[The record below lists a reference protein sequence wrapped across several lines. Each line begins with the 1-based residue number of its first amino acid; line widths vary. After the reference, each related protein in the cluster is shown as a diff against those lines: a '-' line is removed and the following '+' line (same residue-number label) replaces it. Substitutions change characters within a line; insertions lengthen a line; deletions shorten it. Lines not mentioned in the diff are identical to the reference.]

1 MRISR
6 TGFESMCDVVVVSR
20 TKRISNQ
27 TRNDNVGT
35 DRPNVPAA
43 LLRAIS
49 GFPYQFVSS
58 LILFFSSQSPI
69 HSGLAD
75 RLEASKHTTSHNDW
89 QQLALDIRKLRKS
102 LTDATS
108 FLTTYDQRQC
118 QAVRSPNILNISSTR
133 IHPLIQQMDILEQ
146 TLEEIRSAS
155 LPKTKF
161 TFKRKTNKPPV
172 SVAPALL
179 PSSDE
184 LGKRDDRP
192 GPSDFHRLSSH
203 SHCRLSLQSIST
215 FGAGPPL
222 SDLTISDLDHCVVD
236 LRVAAEP
243 ASRQNQHSLTA
254 LHIHDLKETVLML
267 PNVEGSVLLHNLYR
281 CTVIVACHQAGIFLS
296 I

>member
-1 MRISR
+1 M
-6 TGFESMCDVVVVSR
+6 
-20 TKRISNQ
+20 
-27 TRNDNVGT
+27 
-35 DRPNVPAA
+35 
-43 LLRAIS
+43 
-49 GFPYQFVSS
+49 
-58 LILFFSSQSPI
+58 
-69 HSGLAD
+69 
-75 RLEASKHTTSHNDW
+75 
-89 QQLALDIRKLRKS
+89 
-102 LTDATS
+102 TDATS

-161 TFKRKTNKPPV
+161 TFKRKTSKPPV
-172 SVAPALL
+172 SVAPTLL

-184 LGKRDDRP
+184 LGKRDGRP
-192 GPSDFHRLSSH
+192 GLSDFHSLSSH
-203 SHCRLSLQSIST
+203 SRCRLSLKSIST